1 MCVYVCETESVCGSS
16 SPLGADLPPII
27 TLRVE
32 GEVEERER
40 ERGGRDRKHIIDQKN
55 D

>member
-1 MCVYVCETESVCGSS
+1 MYVCVCAYVYVCETESVCGSS

-32 GEVEERER
+32 GEVEERGE
-40 ERGGRDRKHIIDQKN
+40 GGGARPQTHN
-55 D
+55 